1 MRPGREAVYAFLI
14 DPRSFLRAAAW
25 VYFGPVVAVGV
36 LALCV
41 LAFGLLAIAF
51 QLLAMWLKHAG
62 V

>member
-1 MRPGREAVYAFLI
+1 MRSSST
-14 DPRSFLRAAAW
+14 PRSFLRAAAW
-25 VYFGPVVAVGV
+25 IYFGPVVAVGV

-41 LAFGLLAIAF
+41 LAFGFLAMAF